1 MTVEGG
7 NPPNPDQ
14 PEISLQKPYVIYRA
28 DSQYESSNRSA
39 FTQASII
46 GNSTVSG
53 ASKRDYIEAN
63 SGRKDV
69 FFIFFFIII
78 FLLFMGLGAYGCYLA
93 YTPLIKAGHFSYSI
107 SETESLF
114 LQTILSQIFTTA
126 LIAGILSII
135 GNLSLCFF
143 PKAIYQVT
151 ILSAPIIYLALACG
165 IEYNYKATLAAIALF
180 VLFLLHAI
188 YLLTRKKH
196 IRMYRYL
203 MIESVKVGSTDE
215 KFFIPILIWAALLL
229 LTGFT
234 LTGAFGQFKMYLY
247 KYESN
252 GALYALFFAIV
263 VFGWIWT
270 VNTVRNQYKM
280 VVSGLCL
287 NELLREGS
295 IHEDP
300 DKLRNKMWKYV
311 SSRFLGQA
319 VHSAFILSLAESFV
333 IMLLYMRYE
342 SFQNLI
348 GYLFILIV
356 CQHIVAIFFKQNGLI
371 HNVMFGS
378 SFFDGT
384 FDIYIPFIF
393 YDELCGH
400 VISIVLLVLVGAASA
415 TVGKISTIYL
425 IGGRSYETGILLAMI
440 AGYISLITS
449 EIFFDYAKA
458 SISTHIISYGEN
470 PIVLS
475 RTSPVFTEAVRV
487 LRISDDPSIMGT
499 E

>member
-1 MTVEGG
+1 MPEEGDI
-7 NPPNPDQ
+7 PPIQ
-14 PEISLQKPYVIYRA
+14 PENAPRKSFVIYRA
-28 DSQYESSNRSA
+28 DSQYESSNRSG

-53 ASKRDYIEAN
+53 ASKRDYIETN
-63 SGRKDV
+63 SGRKDL

-78 FLLFMGLGAYGCYLA
+78 FLLFLGLGGYGCYLA
-93 YTPLIKAGHFSYSI
+93 YTPLIKAGRFSYSI
-107 SETESLF
+107 AETESLF
-114 LQTILSQIFTTA
+114 LQSILSQIFTTA
-126 LIAGILSII
+126 LMTGILSMIA
-135 GNLSLCFF
+135 NVSLCYF

-165 IEYNYKATLAAIALF
+165 IGYNYQASLAAWAFFALF
-180 VLFLLHAI
+180 AIHGI

-203 MIESVKVGSTDE
+203 MIESTKVGSTDE
-215 KFFIPILIWAALLL
+215 KFFIPILIWAAFLF

-252 GALYALFFAIV
+252 GAMYAFFFSIV

-270 VNTVRNQYKM
+270 INTVRNQYKM
-280 VVSGLCL
+280 VVAGLCL
-287 NELLREGS
+287 NELLREGTL
-295 IHEDP
+295 HEDP
-300 DKLRNKMWKYV
+300 DILRTKMWRYV
-311 SSRFLGQA
+311 SNRFLGQA
-319 VHSAFILSLAESFV
+319 IHSAFILSLAESFV

-342 SFQNLI
+342 NFKNLI
-348 GYLFILIV
+348 GYLFILVV
-356 CQHIVAIFFKQNGLI
+356 CQHIIGIVFKQTGLI

-384 FDIYIPFIF
+384 FDVYIPFVF

-400 VISIVLLVLVGAASA
+400 VISLILLVLVGGASA
-415 TVGKISTIYL
+415 IVGKISTIYL
-425 IGGRSYETGILLAMI
+425 GGDRSYETGILLAMV
-440 AGYISLITS
+440 AGYVSLITS
-449 EIFFDYAKA
+449 EIIFDYAKT
-458 SISTHIISYGEN
+458 SVLTHIVSYGEN

-475 RTSPVFTEAVRV
+475 RTSPVFTEACRV
-487 LRISDDPSIMGT
+487 LRISEDPSIVET